1 MIKSF
6 KDPEA
11 ERVFQQQFSKRLP
24 RDIQARA
31 FQKMLLLDAAE
42 DERDLRIPPAN
53 HLERLHGNRA
63 GELSIRVN
71 RQWRLCFRFVDGHA
85 YGVSIEDYH

>member
-11 ERVFQQQFSKRLP
+11 ERVFQQQFSRRLP

-31 FQKMLLLDAAE
+31 LQKMLLLDAAE
-42 DERDLRIPPAN
+42 DERDLRSPPAN
-53 HLERLHGNRA
+53 HLERLHGDRS

-85 YGVSIEDYH
+85 YDVSIEDYH